1 MKRVYEFL
9 TKPIVDI
16 IANITARINSKNQ
29 VFKDIV
35 PDGVINSL
43 WRISR
48 QESTDYFKK
57 YEHKIMLFNKRENLW
72 DYTLEKI
79 ISEGDILEFGVWYG
93 KSINYMSKKLK
104 NRKFYGFDSFEGL
117 QEDWYGTW
125 MPKNFFDQKGKLP
138 KVPKNVKLIKGWFI
152 NTVPDFMENNS
163 N

>member
-57 YEHKIMLFNKRENLW
+57 HENKIMLFNKRENLW